1 MKTAM
6 NPETLAKL
14 VAANNMEL
22 DDELRY
28 TPLGLQ
34 VDEEDLSNTAN
45 LRNFRFDSSTHLL
58 SAPDPD

>member
-45 LRNFRFDSSTHLL
+45 LRGFRFDSS
-58 SAPDPD
+58 

>member
-6 NPETLAKL
+6 NPETLAML

-45 LRNFRFDSSTHLL
+45 LRNFRFDSSQHLY
-58 SAPDPD
+58 SAADPD